1 MKKILKS
8 LTVAIFLISITAG
21 AGFAWNPKEEV
32 QRLGKDI
39 PSMDTFG
46 NPQAVIWLKNQ
57 EMRLNQDN
65 SVDNFKY
72 TVVYFGDRIPADWR
86 EHKVV
91 APVDGDTRILLAAIF
106 NPVTGVQEST
116 LKTEFAT
123 LPGGCKVYTVH
134 VPDTARKKVIV
145 LVEAER
151 RIGQENVDVTV
162 SMAEPYPV
170 WEQKIAV
177 QMTQDKPLYWF
188 ANKMREPDILKS
200 ENGRIYF
207 WSVTNQPA
215 WHGDGIRIF
224 QRPFISFSASPKLS
238 TVLAK
243 MQEKAE
249 LYRKVELPSSAP
261 MSADRL
267 INWLEAPERNETQL
281 PKNAI
286 RPLNMLPKEG
296 PWTPAERTLLL
307 NACFNRQG
315 RGTKIWW
322 QAPTTVMADSS
333 VAEDF
338 WSSPVIVNAAG
349 KKSTYYQ
356 AGQGVEYGD
365 VSPLL
370 AGTDIYRFA
379 DKKSEAAADDSGKAK
394 KKKKISDYGYETR
407 EVKAGSPADHRL
419 SLSWSLR
426 ITPDGAADGSLSAI
440 IDGAWAGLFSG
451 GSLPTKD
458 VAVQLLTRRI
468 NLAIPGMILTP
479 TDVKMRP
486 SGYKLD
492 FKVHCAL
499 GIVQNRNMLL
509 RLPGGI
515 PEILGQLLYD
525 NDSVTFRFP
534 FMIDQHVRI
543 DMPKGY
549 KSFTKDINNV
559 IGTKKSSQLVEKI
572 TYNPARTVLEAD
584 CKWIVKKLKQEMDDA
599 QVLKQQ
605 IGAFLAWPSLNLPFR
620 K

>member
-1 MKKILKS
+1 MKRILKS
-8 LTVAIFLISITAG
+8 LAVAIFLISIAAG
-21 AGFAWNPKEEV
+21 AGYAWNPKEEI

-57 EMRLNQDN
+57 EMRFNQDN

-72 TVVYFGDRIPADWR
+72 TIVYFGDRIPADWR
-86 EHKVV
+86 EHKIV
-91 APVDGDTRILLAAIF
+91 APVNGDTRIMLAAIF
-106 NPVTGVQEST
+106 NPATGAQERT
-116 LKTEFAT
+116 LKTELTT

-134 VPDTARKKVIV
+134 IPDAACKKVIA
-145 LVEAER
+145 LVEGER
-151 RIGQENVDVTV
+151 RIDQANVDMTI
-162 SMAEPYPV
+162 SMAERYPV

-188 ANKMREPDILKS
+188 ANRMREPDILNAEK
-200 ENGRIYF
+200 GKIYF
-207 WSVTNQPA
+207 WAVTNQPA

-238 TVLAK
+238 IVLAK

-249 LYRKVELPSSAP
+249 LYKKVELPSSAP
-261 MSADRL
+261 SSADRL

-307 NACFNRQG
+307 NACFERQG

-370 AGTDIYRFA
+370 AGTDIYRIS
-379 DKKSEAAADDSGKAK
+379 DKKLEAAADDSVKAK
-394 KKKKISDYGYETR
+394 KKKKISDTGYETR

-419 SLSWSLR
+419 SLSWSLKL
-426 ITPDGAADGSLSAI
+426 TPDGVADGSLSAI
-440 IDGAWAGLFSG
+440 IDGAWAGIFSG

-458 VAVQLLTRRI
+458 VAAQLLAARI
-468 NLAIPGMILTP
+468 NFAIPGMFLTP

-486 SGYKLD
+486 TGYRLD
-492 FKVHCAL
+492 FKVHCAP

-509 RLPGGI
+509 KLPGGI

-549 KSFTKDINNV
+549 KYFSNEINNV

-572 TYNPARTVLEAD
+572 SYNPARTVLEAD